1 MRWNRLTIGNKMALG
16 FGGVLMMLLICNMLS
31 HASLGRLIESGAE
44 AIHGKDIDRELTQR
58 EVDHLVWVS
67 KLNEFLED
75 SNQKSLDIQLDH
87 TQCNLGKWLYG
98 RAREEAEQ
106 KLPSVSANL
115 KALEEPHRRLHESA
129 REIKAA
135 KLEAGDLNSAKQI
148 YKTKTQQV
156 LPEIQRLLK
165 AVRSEVALHA
175 TQEDKQ
181 MAETAELA
189 RSNLVIA
196 SIVAV
201 LGGLACAFFITRGV
215 GRALKGV
222 IRVLGAGSDQL
233 TSAAGQVSAASQS
246 LAEGASEQAAAIEE
260 TSSSIEEMAAM
271 TQQNAA
277 NARQAN
283 RLMQETNTIV
293 NRANQ
298 SMTELIGSMQDIT
311 QASEETSKIIKTIDE
326 IAFQTNLLA
335 LNAAVEAARA
345 GEAGAGFAVVA
356 DEVRNL
362 AMRAAN
368 AAKSTAGLIE
378 GSVKKIKDGSDLV
391 RHANEA
397 FAKVAEGA
405 TKVGALVAEISAAS
419 NEQSQGI
426 EQINKAVSEMDKVVQ
441 QNAANAEENA
451 SVSEEVWAQAEH
463 MKDYVREL
471 QTIVG
476 RPSKAPGESE
486 TGKPAGPSSQRL
498 QAAGRS
504 IRATRN
510 NVVEKASAPS
520 PHQSSKKVDPLESAD
535 VEGF

>member
-1 MRWNRLTIGNKMALG
+1 MRWNRLTIGKKMVLG
-16 FGGVLMMLLICNMLS
+16 FGCMIMVLLISNTLGFIG
-31 HASLGRLIESGAE
+31 LGRVIESGAE
-44 AIHGKDIDRELTQR
+44 AIHGKDIDKELTQR
-58 EVDHLVWVS
+58 EVDHLVWVN
-67 KLNEFLED
+67 KLNEFLDD
-75 SNQKSLDIQLDH
+75 SNQKPLDIQLDH

-98 RAREEAEQ
+98 GARKEAE
-106 KLPSVSANL
+106 KKFPSVAANL
-115 KALEEPHRRLHESA
+115 KALEEPHRHLHESA
-129 REIKAA
+129 REIIAA
-135 KLEAGDLNSAKQI
+135 RLEAGNLNSAKQI

-165 AVRSEVALHA
+165 EVRSEVAQHA
-175 TQEDKQ
+175 AQEDKQ
-181 MAETAELA
+181 MAETA
-189 RSNLVIA
+189 RFTRGNLVVA

-201 LGGLACAFFITRGV
+201 LVGLACAFFIIRGV
-215 GRALKGV
+215 GRALQGV
-222 IRVLGAGSDQL
+222 IHVLGAGSNQL

-277 NARQAN
+277 NAGQAN
-283 RLMQETNTIV
+283 GLMQETNKIV
-293 NRANQ
+293 NRANH

-368 AAKSTAGLIE
+368 AARSTAALIE
-378 GSVKKIKDGSDLV
+378 GTVKKIKDGSDLV
-391 RHANEA
+391 SHTNEA

-405 TKVGALVAEISAAS
+405 NKVGALVAEISAAS
-419 NEQSQGI
+419 KEQYQGI

-451 SVSEEVWAQAEH
+451 SVSEEVSAQAEH
-463 MKDYVREL
+463 MKDYVQEL
-471 QTIVG
+471 QTMVG
-476 RPSKAPGESE
+476 RPSKVAGKSE
-486 TGKPAGPSSQRL
+486 TKDPAGPPGQRL
-498 QAAGRS
+498 HAEGGTN
-504 IRATRN
+504 RAIRN
-510 NVVEKASAPS
+510 NAAEKAWAPS
-520 PHQSSKKVDPLESAD
+520 RQPSPKKVIPLENPD
-535 VEGF
+535 GEDF